1 MDNLDNCFCKI
12 FIVDSLCFKKITK
25 HYQQNNDYFSFNFLN
40 MLDYFSLTVIKMHSN
55 VIIRQFNTSYVI
67 LLLHCE

>member
-1 MDNLDNCFCKI
+1 MDNLDNLFCKI

-40 MLDYFSLTVIKMHSN
+40 MLHYFSLTVIKMHSN